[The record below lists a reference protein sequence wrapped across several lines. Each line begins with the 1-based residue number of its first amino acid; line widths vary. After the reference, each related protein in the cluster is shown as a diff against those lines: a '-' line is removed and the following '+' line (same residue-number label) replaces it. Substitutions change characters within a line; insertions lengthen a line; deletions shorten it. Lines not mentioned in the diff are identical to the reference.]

1 MDSDFKN
8 INNIVLIIGTFF
20 GLLLLSSIQS
30 SSDEKEISNPAYY
43 NATKF
48 PTCQLDMASFR
59 FWPAED
65 YHQKYLEK
73 GAQKANKGCLD
84 PIKCYG

>member
-1 MDSDFKN
+1 MS
-8 INNIVLIIGTFF
+8 LETTLYY
-20 GLLLLSSIQS
+20 LLQKTI
-30 SSDEKEISNPAYY
+30 Y
-43 NATKF
+43 NVAM
-48 PTCQLDMASFR
+48 PR

-73 GAQKANKGCLD
+73 GGQGAKKGCLD